1 MTNHSNHPTITL
13 PLMIAYSDALLP
25 TLMADNKQVPTITS
39 DSETSQTND
48 PVSMPLLW
56 AVENDSE
63 AEQLNQQLNQQAK
76 QTINKDRGNK
86 NTKDTQA
93 NFEIGTLAQ
102 LNKQNVRQRY
112 ELGCFWLP
120 TLTEEQLQQFIPTI
134 MRYRDLYAAHLLI
147 AIDNSLD
154 LRAYGFTT
162 FDIFEDKALALHLAK
177 NDLDIDSLDTG
188 SLETDSNN
196 KTDSDSK
203 ITLWQFNLYDYKRLP
218 NWLNNKY
225 WANPDNWD
233 KHRW

>member
-25 TLMADNKQVPTITS
+25 TLMADNKQAPTITS
-39 DSETSQTND
+39 ASKTSQTND

-56 AVENDSE
+56 AVENDSK
-63 AEQLNQQLNQQAK
+63 AEQLNQQLRQQLNQQAK

-162 FDIFEDKALALHLAK
+162 FDIFEDKSLALHLAK

-188 SLETDSNN
+188 S
-196 KTDSDSK
+196 KM
-203 ITLWQFNLYDYKRLP
+203 TLWQFNLYDYKRLP

-225 WANPDNWD
+225 WANPENWD